1 MSLIPVGNQ
10 THFCFIISECDLKNG
25 PDVFKRCSRS
35 FSGLILMF
43 WKKDLGD

>member
-10 THFCFIISECDLKNG
+10 THFCFILSECDLKNG

-35 FSGLILMF
+35 FPGLVLMF
-43 WKKDLGD
+43 